1 LRTEVAAEAEADAAV
16 VTEIAQARRKRRN
29 ELSGFFERRSLP
41 TPDEV
46 RGALNFLP
54 FRPFKV
60 SLIGGDVIEVRR
72 ADSVA
77 ITASGDQ
84 LVVCDDTGP
93 HVIQTFTV
101 TAIAPLGKW
110 QSS

>member
-1 LRTEVAAEAEADAAV
+1 MPTAEWRKRSRRMSRPERRPVRLDRDYVLRTEVAAEAEADAAV

-77 ITASGDQ
+77 I
-84 LVVCDDTGP
+84 
-93 HVIQTFTV
+93 
-101 TAIAPLGKW
+101 
-110 QSS
+110 